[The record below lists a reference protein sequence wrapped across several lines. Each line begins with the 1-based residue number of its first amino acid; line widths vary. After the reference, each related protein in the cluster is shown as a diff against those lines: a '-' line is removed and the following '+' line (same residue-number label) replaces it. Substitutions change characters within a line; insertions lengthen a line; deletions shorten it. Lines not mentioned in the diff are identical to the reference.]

1 MTSGKEA
8 ERRLEHNALQW
19 FIYSCL
25 IQENIGKSN
34 FSTQVNIL
42 IYSLLPFKVN
52 GRKISFTRYCVWF
65 FGLDSSSTA
74 QQWASSR
81 CLRGLRM
88 PHYTHS
94 ACLAIDFCLWTWIE
108 DTLELAGGITSWHRH
123 LRRSM
128 HYGNLLNKKSS
139 SAIISIRGS
148 LNSLSQMARE
158 SKEGNIFK
166 SWKDWP
172 SPFVLLCQKSFI
184 CPFIPNQYNC
194 FCSKPGPGLAVEAK

>member
-1 MTSGKEA
+1 MEGKFPLPDTVFGFLDWTLLQ
-8 ERRLEHNALQW
+8 RLNNEQALAV
-19 FIYSCL
+19 CGG
-25 IQENIGKSN
+25 QE
-34 FSTQVNIL
+34 
-42 IYSLLPFKVN
+42 
-52 GRKISFTRYCVWF
+52 C
-65 FGLDSSSTA
+65 
-74 QQWASSR
+74 
-81 CLRGLRM
+81 

-172 SPFVLLCQKSFI
+172 FPFVLLCQKSFI

-194 FCSKPGPGLAVEAK
+194 FCSKPGPGFLAVEAK